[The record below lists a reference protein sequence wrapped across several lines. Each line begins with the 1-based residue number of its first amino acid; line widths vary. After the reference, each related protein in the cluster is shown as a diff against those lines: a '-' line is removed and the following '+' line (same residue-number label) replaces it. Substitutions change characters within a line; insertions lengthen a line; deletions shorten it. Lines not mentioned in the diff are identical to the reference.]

1 MPLFYFHL
9 RTPAGLDP
17 DEDGLT
23 MPNIETAYLEAC
35 ASIPDMAIDLI
46 REGLSPMP
54 YAFVITNEAGEIL
67 MEIPFAERLRDPR
80 RQIRPN
86 QTTRAR
92 RLSQEVADAIGAARA
107 TAQRAREILARAARA
122 RGPS

>member
-9 RTPAGLDP
+9 RTPTGLDP

-67 MEIPFAERLRDPR
+67 MEIPFAERLRDPQ
-80 RQIRPN
+80 RQIRPK

-92 RLSQEVADAIGAARA
+92 RLSQEIADAIGAARA
-107 TAQRAREILARAARA
+107 TTQRSREILARA
-122 RGPS
+122 RGTS